1 MANQNFGKKM
11 NKDIVLWKGPEGTMI
26 PVNKS
31 EAQEIV
37 PYAISLTIKQR
48 NHIVNAFQLEAYD
61 MAAEFAWKKA
71 MTKLKETISTLGM
84 KFIGELLHRDDI
96 DEYSTVDTSLTDFS
110 TINLA
115 EQLGVI
121 GSTAALKLRQ
131 ANELISHYFSSNSDE
146 ELDKLSAMSI
156 VKSSVEYVLSEDNIS
171 IALEFSNFR
180 DRLLGESLNI
190 NDAQLDQVINSPVF
204 YLRTVLTIL
213 TSAIKNEQ
221 GAKLENALSNLNL
234 ILPNIWIKI
243 TENDRWNIGTTYRD
257 VTASGNTIASSG
269 VKNALLKVKG
279 FDYVPENLRSV
290 TFQKAAKAV
299 IETHFAFNNFYNEP
313 AVVRRLSNLGST
325 IPSPALLDCFQA
337 YLVVLLGNRY
347 GTSTTAA
354 QIAEEKL
361 AEISSDRWRY
371 YFERGIQNDEII
383 LSKLNYGIGIS
394 RFKILLATND
404 LLDFKEMPK
413 LNQDLYD
420 ALIKAN
426 GLKVKAVTDKMLK
439 NIRPRG

>member
-1 MANQNFGKKM
+1 MGNQNIGKM
-11 NKDIVLWKGPEGTMI
+11 TNKDIILWKGPDGSII
-26 PVNKS
+26 PSNKS
-31 EAQEIV
+31 EAKEIV
-37 PYAISLTIKQR
+37 PYAISLTLKQQT
-48 NHIVNAFQLEAYD
+48 HIINAFQLEAYD

-84 KFIGELLHRDDI
+84 KFIGELLNRDDI
-96 DEYSTVDTSLTDFS
+96 DEYSTVDTTLTDYS

-146 ELDKLSAMSI
+146 ELDKLSAMAI
-156 VKSSVEYVLSEDNIS
+156 VKSSVEYILSEDNIS

-180 DRLLGESLNI
+180 QRLLNEPLSI
-190 NDAQLDQVINSPVF
+190 SDPQIVQIINSPVF
-204 YLRTVLTIL
+204 YLKTVLTIL

-221 GAKLENALSNLNL
+221 GAKLENSISNLNL
-234 ILPNIWIKI
+234 ILPHIWKFI
-243 TENDRWNIGTTYRD
+243 TENEKWNIGTTYRD
-257 VTASGNTIASSG
+257 VTAAGNTIASSG

-337 YLVVLLGNRY
+337 YLTVFLGNRY
-347 GTSTTAA
+347 GVSEIAA
-354 QIAEEKL
+354 SIAIEKL
-361 AEISSDRWRY
+361 SEISYDRWKY
-371 YFERGIQNDEII
+371 YFERGIQNDEVI
-383 LSKLNYGIGIS
+383 LNKLQNGIGIIKLKLFLENNNLS
-394 RFKILLATND
+394 
-404 LLDFKEMPK
+404 DFNEMPK
-413 LNQDLYD
+413 PNQDLYNSLLS
-420 ALIKAN
+420 ANTNRVKSIVEKILKTIKP
-426 GLKVKAVTDKMLK
+426 
-439 NIRPRG
+439 I

>member
-1 MANQNFGKKM
+1 MVNQNIGKKM
-11 NKDIVLWKGPEGTMI
+11 NNDITLWKGPDGNVI

-37 PYAISLTIKQR
+37 PYAISLTTKQQS
-48 NHIVNAFQLEAYD
+48 HIVNAFQLEAYD

-84 KFIGELLHRDDI
+84 KFIGELLNRDDI
-96 DEYSTVDTSLTDFS
+96 DEYSTIDTSLTEYS
-110 TINLA
+110 AINLA

-131 ANELISHYFSSNSDE
+131 ANELINHYFSSNCED
-146 ELDKLSAMSI
+146 ELDKLTAMTI
-156 VKSSVEYVLSEDNIS
+156 VKSSVEYVLSEDDIS

-180 DRLLGESLNI
+180 QRLLTESLTI
-190 NDAQLDQVINSPVF
+190 NDPQIDQIINSPVF

-213 TSAIKNEQ
+213 TSAIKSEQ
-221 GAKLENALSNLNL
+221 GAKLENSLSNLNL
-234 ILPNIWIKI
+234 ILPNLWSKI
-243 TENDRWNIGTTYRD
+243 TENDKWNIGTTYRD
-257 VTASGNTIASSG
+257 VTAAGNTIASSG

-290 TFQKAAKAV
+290 TFQKAAKAI

-313 AVVRRLSNLGST
+313 SVVRRLSNLGST

-337 YLVVLLGNRY
+337 YIAVFFGNRY
-347 GTSTTAA
+347 GTSTVAA
-354 QIAEEKL
+354 QIAGEKL
-361 AEISSDRWRY
+361 SEISQDRWKY
-371 YFERGIQNDEII
+371 YFERGIQNDEVV
-383 LSKLNYGIGIS
+383 LNKLNSGIGLTK
-394 RFKILLATND
+394 FKLFIERNGLTE
-404 LLDFKEMPK
+404 FKEMGK

-420 ALIKAN
+420 AILKAN
-426 GLKVKAVTDKMLK
+426 GNRIKNITEKMLVSIK
-439 NIRPRG
+439 PK

>member
-1 MANQNFGKKM
+1 MVNQNFGKEM
-11 NKDIVLWKGPEGTMI
+11 NNDVILWKGPDGNII

-37 PYAISLTIKQR
+37 PYAISLTQKQR
-48 NHIVNAFQLEAYD
+48 LHIINAFQMEAFD

-71 MTKLKETISTLGM
+71 ITKLKETLSTLGM
-84 KFIGELLHRDDI
+84 KFIGELLNRDDI
-96 DEYSTVDTSLTDFS
+96 DEYSTVDTSLTDYS

-121 GSTAALKLRQ
+121 GTTAALKLRQ
-131 ANELISHYFSSNSDE
+131 ANELITHYFSSNSDE

-156 VKSSVEYVLSEDNIS
+156 VKSSIEYILAEGNIS

-180 DRLLGESLNI
+180 DRLLSESLTI
-190 NDAQLDQVINSPVF
+190 NDNQIEQVINSPVF

-234 ILPNIWIKI
+234 ILPSIWDSI

-257 VTASGNTIASSG
+257 VTAAGNTIASSG

-290 TFQKAAKAV
+290 TFQKAAKTV

-313 AVVRRLSNLGST
+313 SVVRRLSNLGST
-325 IPSPALLDCFQA
+325 IPAPALLDCLQA
-337 YLVVLLGNRY
+337 YLAVYMGNRY
-347 GTSTTAA
+347 GTSTIAA
-354 QIAEEKL
+354 EIAENKL
-361 AEISSDRWRY
+361 GEVSSDRWEY
-371 YFERGIQNDEII
+371 YFERGIQNDEVI
-383 LSKLNYGIGIS
+383 LRKLNSGIGLI
-394 RFKILLATND
+394 RLKNLLLHNK
-404 LLDFKEMPK
+404 LDKLVEMPK
-413 LNQDLYD
+413 LNQDLYN
-420 ALIKAN
+420 AILKGNAATIKS
-426 GLKVKAVTDKMLK
+426 VTEKMFK
-439 NIRPRG
+439 NIKPQ

>member
-1 MANQNFGKKM
+1 MENQNIGTMANN
-11 NKDIVLWKGPEGTMI
+11 DIILWKGSDGNII

-31 EAQEIV
+31 EANEIV
-37 PYAISLTIKQR
+37 PYAVSLSLKQQS
-48 NHIVNAFQLEAYD
+48 HIVNAFQMEAYD

-84 KFIGELLHRDDI
+84 KFIGELLNRDDI
-96 DEYSTVDTSLTDFS
+96 DEYSTVDTSLTDYS

-121 GSTAALKLRQ
+121 GTTAALKLRQ
-131 ANELISHYFSSNSDE
+131 ANELIAHYFSSNRDE

-180 DRLLGESLNI
+180 KRLLGESLTI
-190 NDAQLDQVINSPVF
+190 SDPQIEQLISSPVF

-221 GAKLENALSNLNL
+221 GAKLENALSNLNS
-234 ILPNIWIKI
+234 ILPAIWTKI
-243 TENDRWNIGTTYRD
+243 AENDKWNIGTTYRD

-279 FDYVPENLRSV
+279 FDYVPENLRSM
-290 TFQKAAKAV
+290 TFQKAAKTV

-337 YLVVLLGNRY
+337 YIAVYIGNRY
-347 GTSTTAA
+347 GVSTAA
-354 QIAEEKL
+354 ARIAEEKL
-361 AEISSDRWRY
+361 SEISTDRWKY
-371 YFERGIQNDEII
+371 YFERGIQNDEVI
-383 LSKLNYGIGIS
+383 LNKLNAGIGLTKL
-394 RFKILLATND
+394 KILLESNH
-404 LLDFKEMPK
+404 LDEFKEMPK

-420 ALIKAN
+420 AILKAN
-426 GLKVKAVTDKMLK
+426 GHRAKSITEKMFEK
-439 NIRPRG
+439 IKPK

>member
-1 MANQNFGKKM
+1 MKN
-11 NKDIVLWKGPEGTMI
+11 DIILWKGSDGNII

-37 PYAISLTIKQR
+37 PYAISLSHKQQS
-48 NHIVNAFQLEAYD
+48 HIVNAFQLEAYD

-84 KFIGELLHRDDI
+84 KFIGELLNRDDI
-96 DEYSTVDTSLTDFS
+96 DEYSTVDTSLTDYS
-110 TINLA
+110 TIILA

-131 ANELISHYFSSNSDE
+131 ANELISHYFSSNIVE

-156 VKSSVEYVLSEDNIS
+156 VKSSVEYVLSENNIS

-180 DRLLGESLNI
+180 KRLLGESLTI
-190 NDAQLDQVINSPVF
+190 SDPQIDQLINSPVF

-213 TSAIKNEQ
+213 TSAIKSEQ
-221 GAKLENALSNLNL
+221 GAKLENSLANLNL
-234 ILPNIWIKI
+234 MLPSIWSNI
-243 TENDRWNIGTTYRD
+243 TENDKWNIGTTYRD

-299 IETHFAFNNFYNEP
+299 IETHFSYNNFYNEP
-313 AVVRRLSNLGST
+313 AVVRRLSHLGST

-337 YLVVLLGNRY
+337 YIAVYIGNRY
-347 GTSTTAA
+347 GTSTVAA
-354 QIAEEKL
+354 QISKDKL
-361 AEISSDRWRY
+361 SEISQDRWKY
-371 YFERGIQNDEII
+371 YFERGIQNDEVI
-383 LSKLNYGIGIS
+383 LSKLNSGIGLTKLKN
-394 RFKILLATND
+394 FLENYD
-404 LLDFKEMPK
+404 LTKFKEMPK
-413 LNQDLYD
+413 LNQDLYE
-420 ALIKAN
+420 AILKAN
-426 GLKVKAVTDKMLK
+426 GHKAKAITEKMFEK
-439 NIRPRG
+439 IRPK

>member
-1 MANQNFGKKM
+1 MENQNIGKKM
-11 NKDIVLWKGPEGTMI
+11 NNDIVLWKGFDGQVI

-31 EAQEIV
+31 EAQEII
-37 PYAISLTIKQR
+37 PYAISLTPKQQS
-48 NHIVNAFQLEAYD
+48 HIVNAFNMEAYD

-84 KFIGELLHRDDI
+84 KFIGELLNRDDI
-96 DEYSTVDTSLTDFS
+96 DEYSTIDSSLTDYS

-131 ANELISHYFSSNSDE
+131 ANELITHFFSSHSDE

-156 VKSSVEYVLSEDNIS
+156 VKSSVQYVLSEENIS
-171 IALEFSNFR
+171 IAIEFSNFR
-180 DRLLGESLNI
+180 KRLLGESLSI
-190 NDAQLDQVINSPVF
+190 SDTQVDQLVNSPVF
-204 YLRTVLTIL
+204 YLKTVLTIL
-213 TSAIKNEQ
+213 TSAIKSEQ
-221 GAKLENALSNLNL
+221 GAKLENSLANLNL
-234 ILPNIWIKI
+234 ILPNIWNKI
-243 TENDRWNIGTTYRD
+243 TEIDRWNIGTTYRD
-257 VTASGNTIASSG
+257 VTAAGNTIASSG

-299 IETHFAFNNFYNEP
+299 IETHFSYNNFYNEP
-313 AVVRRLSNLGST
+313 AVVRRLSNLGSI

-337 YLVVLLGNRY
+337 YIAVYIGNRY
-347 GTSTTAA
+347 GVSTKAA

-361 AEISSDRWRY
+361 SEISSDRWQY
-371 YFERGIQNDEII
+371 YFERGIQDDEVI
-383 LSKLNYGIGIS
+383 LNKLYSGIGFSKLKSFLERNKLS
-394 RFKILLATND
+394 TFE
-404 LLDFKEMPK
+404 EMPK

-420 ALIKAN
+420 AIIKTNIHKAKLIIERM
-426 GLKVKAVTDKMLK
+426 LSKVK
-439 NIRPRG
+439 P

>member
-1 MANQNFGKKM
+1 MVNQNFGKEM
-11 NKDIVLWKGPEGTMI
+11 NNDIILWKGPDGNII

-37 PYAISLTIKQR
+37 PYAISLTQKQQL
-48 NHIVNAFQLEAYD
+48 HIINAFQMEAFD

-71 MTKLKETISTLGM
+71 ITKLKETLSTLGM
-84 KFIGELLHRDDI
+84 KFIGELLNRDDI
-96 DEYSTVDTSLTDFS
+96 DEYSTVDTSLTDYS

-121 GSTAALKLRQ
+121 GTTAALKLRQ
-131 ANELISHYFSSNSDE
+131 ANELITHYFSSNSDE

-156 VKSSVEYVLSEDNIS
+156 VKSSIEYILAEGNIS

-180 DRLLGESLNI
+180 DRLLSESLTI
-190 NDAQLDQVINSPVF
+190 NDNQIEQVINSPVF

-234 ILPNIWIKI
+234 ILPNIWDSI

-257 VTASGNTIASSG
+257 VTAAGNTIASSG

-290 TFQKAAKAV
+290 TFQKAAKTV

-313 AVVRRLSNLGST
+313 SVVRRLSNLGST
-325 IPSPALLDCFQA
+325 IPAPALLDCLQA
-337 YLVVLLGNRY
+337 YLAVYMGNRY
-347 GTSTTAA
+347 GVSTIAA
-354 QIAEEKL
+354 EIAENKL
-361 AEISSDRWRY
+361 GEVSSDRWEY
-371 YFERGIQNDEII
+371 YFERGIQNDEVV
-383 LSKLNYGIGIS
+383 LGKLNSGIGLI
-394 RFKILLATND
+394 RLRNLLLHNK
-404 LLDFKEMPK
+404 LDKLVEMPK
-413 LNQDLYD
+413 LNQDLYN
-420 ALIKAN
+420 AILKGNAATIKS
-426 GLKVKAVTDKMLK
+426 VTEKMFK
-439 NIRPRG
+439 NIKPQ

>member
-1 MANQNFGKKM
+1 MS
-11 NKDIVLWKGPEGTMI
+11 KDIILWKGPDGKMI

-37 PYAISLTIKQR
+37 PYAISLTEKQQS
-48 NHIVNAFQLEAYD
+48 HIVTAFQMEAYD

-84 KFIGELLHRDDI
+84 KFIGELLNRDDI
-96 DEYSTVDTSLTDFS
+96 DEYSTVDTSLTDYS

-121 GSTAALKLRQ
+121 GSTAALKLKQ
-131 ANELISHYFSSNSDE
+131 ANELITHYFSSNCDE

-180 DRLLGESLNI
+180 NRLLGESLSI
-190 NDAQLDQVINSPVF
+190 NDPQLEQVINSPVF

-213 TSAIKNEQ
+213 TSAIKSEQ
-221 GAKLENALSNLNL
+221 GAKLENALSNLNVM
-234 ILPNIWIKI
+234 LPNIWKSIA
-243 TENDRWNIGTTYRD
+243 ENDKWNVGTTYRD
-257 VTASGNTIASSG
+257 VTAAGNTIASAG

-290 TFQKAAKAV
+290 TFQKAAKTV

-313 AVVRRLSNLGST
+313 SVVRRLSNLGSI
-325 IPSPALLDCFQA
+325 IPAPALLDCFQA
-337 YLVVLLGNRY
+337 YLAVFMGNRY
-347 GTSTTAA
+347 GTSTAAA
-354 QIAEEKL
+354 QIAREKL
-361 AEISSDRWRY
+361 SEISQDRWKY
-371 YFERGIQNDEII
+371 YFELGIQNDEVI
-383 LSKLNYGIGIS
+383 LNKLYSGIGLSTLKNFIEQNNLS
-394 RFKILLATND
+394 
-404 LLDFKEMPK
+404 DFKEMPK

-420 ALIKAN
+420 AILKAN
-426 GLKVKAVTDKMLK
+426 ANRARPIIEKMFEK
-439 NIRPRG
+439 IKPK

>member
-1 MANQNFGKKM
+1 MENQNTGKM
-11 NKDIVLWKGPEGTMI
+11 TNKDIILWKGPDGSII
-26 PVNKS
+26 PANKS

-37 PYAISLTIKQR
+37 PYAISLTAKQQS
-48 NHIVNAFQLEAYD
+48 HIVTAFQMEAYD

-84 KFIGELLHRDDI
+84 KFIGELLNRDDI
-96 DEYSTVDTSLTDFS
+96 DEYSTVDTSLTDYS

-121 GSTAALKLRQ
+121 GSTAALQLRQ
-131 ANELISHYFSSNSDE
+131 ANELITHYFSTNSDE

-156 VKSSVEYVLSEDNIS
+156 VKCSVEYILSEDNIS

-180 DRLLGESLNI
+180 QRLLNESLSI
-190 NDAQLDQVINSPVF
+190 NDPQVDQVINSPVF
-204 YLRTVLTIL
+204 YLKTVLTIL
-213 TSAIKNEQ
+213 TSSIKSEQ
-221 GAKLENALSNLNL
+221 GAKLENSLSNLNL
-234 ILPNIWIKI
+234 ILPHIWDFI
-243 TENDRWNIGTTYRD
+243 TENDRWNVGTTYRD

-313 AVVRRLSNLGST
+313 SVVRRLGNLGST

-337 YLVVLLGNRY
+337 YLAVFIGNRY
-347 GTSTTAA
+347 GVSTIAA
-354 QIAEEKL
+354 GL
-361 AEISSDRWRY
+361 AEDKLSEISYDRW
-371 YFERGIQNDEII
+371 
-383 LSKLNYGIGIS
+383 K
-394 RFKILLATND
+394 
-404 LLDFKEMPK
+404 
-413 LNQDLYD
+413 
-420 ALIKAN
+420 
-426 GLKVKAVTDKMLK
+426 
-439 NIRPRG
+439 

>member
-1 MANQNFGKKM
+1 MKN
-11 NKDIVLWKGPEGTMI
+11 DIILWKGSDGNII
-26 PVNKS
+26 PANKS

-37 PYAISLTIKQR
+37 PYAISLSPKQQS
-48 NHIVNAFQLEAYD
+48 HIVNAFKLEAYD

-84 KFIGELLHRDDI
+84 KFIGELLNRDDI
-96 DEYSTVDTSLTDFS
+96 DEYSTVDTSLTDYS
-110 TINLA
+110 TIILA

-131 ANELISHYFSSNSDE
+131 ANELITHYFSSNIDE

-180 DRLLGESLNI
+180 KRLLGETLTI
-190 NDAQLDQVINSPVF
+190 NDPQIDQLINSPVF

-213 TSAIKNEQ
+213 TSAIKSEQ
-221 GAKLENALSNLNL
+221 GAKLENSLANLNL
-234 ILPNIWIKI
+234 ILPSIWGNIA
-243 TENDRWNIGTTYRD
+243 ENDKWNIGTTYRD

-337 YLVVLLGNRY
+337 YLAVYIGNRY
-347 GTSTTAA
+347 GTSTVAA
-354 QIAEEKL
+354 QISKDKL
-361 AEISSDRWRY
+361 SEISQDRWKY
-371 YFERGIQNDEII
+371 YFERGIQNDEVV
-383 LSKLNYGIGIS
+383 LNKLNSGLGITKLKN
-394 RFKILLATND
+394 FLEEFELTE
-404 LLDFKEMPK
+404 FKEMPK
-413 LNQDLYD
+413 LNQDLYEGI
-420 ALIKAN
+420 LKTKGHQVKTVTEKMFQKIKPN
-426 GLKVKAVTDKMLK
+426 
-439 NIRPRG
+439 